1 LGNKIVLNNELMLQW
16 EPKVHRFLK
25 DAFVI
30 GMDKEDLAQELR
42 MAIIKA
48 ANHFDSSKDVSFHTY
63 LHIVMMN
70 TLRTLISKAQKTRSV
85 RETYSIDRT
94 ISGSREGA
102 SIENERSDYIPHFI
116 ASALVDTVST
126 NFIENIEIDD
136 LLKRA
141 KLNEL
146 EYNFLELR
154 IEGLTMEQIS
164 TQLEIS
170 AYKLRT
176 SIQRKLQASKLE
188 MDTVNAE
195 TFS

>member
-1 LGNKIVLNNELMLQW
+1 MENNIVLNDELVLQW
-16 EPKVHRFLK
+16 EPKIHRFLK

-48 ANHFDSSKDVSFHTY
+48 ANHFDVSKEVSFHTY

-102 SIENERSDYIPHFI
+102 SVENERSDYIPSFI
-116 ASALVDTVST
+116 ASALVDPSST
-126 NFIENIEIDD
+126 NFIESIEIDD
-136 LLKRA
+136 LLRRA
-141 KLNEL
+141 KLNAL
-146 EYNFLELR
+146 EYDFLDLR

-164 TQLEIS
+164 IQLEIS

-188 MDTVNAE
+188 MDIENE
-195 TFS
+195 KTFS